1 MPVLATLGIA
11 EYIGLAFGEKHV
23 LLERTPRPRDAVLQI
38 ADDLVEVDQPTFDQG
53 PQRVLHGRGVAAGAG
68 HQPRFADIVA
78 VELGQAIYG
87 LFLQIGRHMDRAIP
101 FLVGR
106 RIAQAE
112 IGAEVD
118 HLHQTGKIAHEGLAE
133 AMRKGREDEVDL
145 GEINLFDGAEH
156 RKIEMAQLG
165 INAGHGLARLTVG
178 RQGRD
183 PQFGV
188 GGDDPHEFGAGI
200 ARGAK
205 YSDVIGHMGLPFGI
219 DLGRIA
225 RSRNSTRAT
234 QAATNVICRR
244 RNCVARSE
252 TLRGSPVVR
261 KALSVPGPTISGR
274 RPR

>member
-1 MPVLATLGIA
+1 MC
-11 EYIGLAFGEKHV
+11 
-23 LLERTPRPRDAVLQI
+23 
-38 ADDLVEVDQPTFDQG
+38 
-53 PQRVLHGRGVAAGAG
+53 
-68 HQPRFADIVA
+68 
-78 VELGQAIYG
+78 
-87 LFLQIGRHMDRAIP
+87 RAIP

-118 HLHQTGKIAHEGLAE
+118 DLYRTGKIAHERLAQ
-133 AMRKGREDEVDL
+133 AMRERGENEVDL

-165 INAGHGLARLTVG
+165 IDAGHGLARLTVG

-205 YSDVIGHMGLPFGI
+205 DSDVIGHKGLPFGI

-225 RSRNSTRAT
+225 RSRNS
-234 QAATNVICRR
+234 
-244 RNCVARSE
+244 AR
-252 TLRGSPVVR
+252 P
-261 KALSVPGPTISGR
+261 I
-274 RPR
+274 RPRQM